1 MLSQRGAKFAPKL
14 GRLVFALPMIHAVG
28 GRDAASSATL
38 AKRKRTGTIEA
49 IFSVHNANS
58 KLSSNPR
65 EVKRAAKAARLRVS
79 PALSHCHGP
88 TLAHQCSPL
97 CSATGAQGGEGSCQ
111 EAAGSP
117 RRPGESPRPGA
128 AESGGQG

>member
-1 MLSQRGAKFAPKL
+1 
-14 GRLVFALPMIHAVG
+14 MIFAVG
-28 GRDAASSATL
+28 GRDAASSAML

-65 EVKRAAKAARLRVS
+65 EVKRAAKAAQLRVS

-117 RRPGESPRPGA
+117 RRPGELPRPGA